1 VVVRI
6 LGPEAF
12 TPRGPLWTLRIP
24 QSHGVA
30 DKENQNMK
38 TLPAALVILALIA
51 PVSNVHSQSAVHSF
65 SFGPANI
72 SGFPSGA
79 VTVTGGGTYEL
90 GSGLQHPGGGF
101 RCTQDINQGPLAT
114 CKAGEGV
121 RWDSREILASTPFRC
136 SASETPTTIFTN
148 DNTVVMQADFY
159 RAGDGVNESFTAA
172 MIVSAVDLDPS
183 QPGIQNVWIQ
193 GVGCAEASVNFR

>member
-1 VVVRI
+1 
-6 LGPEAF
+6 
-12 TPRGPLWTLRIP
+12 
-24 QSHGVA
+24 
-30 DKENQNMK
+30 MK
-38 TLPAALVILALIA
+38 TLPAALAILALFA
-51 PVSNVHSQSAVHSF
+51 AVSNVHSQSSNHGFA
-65 SFGPANI
+65 FGPANI

-90 GSGLQHPGGGF
+90 GSGIHHVSGSF
-101 RCTQDINQGPLAT
+101 KCTQDINQGPLAT

-121 RWDSREILASTPFRC
+121 RWDSREILPSFPFRC
-136 SASETPTTIFTN
+136 NASETPVTIFTSA
-148 DNTVVMQADFY
+148 NTVVMSADFY

-193 GVGCAEASVNFR
+193 GVGCAEANVNFR